1 MKISISV
8 ITFILALVCGGG
20 IRAAEAKADV
30 RRTWIETGTVRDGHP
45 GLTVHAEVDLAD
57 VKGKFIGCQAMFYSR
72 PGGWSLRDKNGK
84 YRLSPSLNYVAAFE
98 YFRPETNRVSGRDI
112 AIFIPIEE
120 LHLNT
125 GHKYR
130 VYVQLSLYANPG
142 KNGIFLAESDF
153 YPVVIDMTNPSA
165 LRSLDDTMPVVS
177 VEQAKADAKDVKLR
191 AMTPVDKAKKE
202 PKKKKDKKKKE
213 KKNDKSAKVK
223 TRGSDVEKDIID
235 PSIFWEKEEVDSAA
249 LPKLYIE

>member
-1 MKISISV
+1 
-8 ITFILALVCGGG
+8 
-20 IRAAEAKADV
+20 
-30 RRTWIETGTVRDGHP
+30 
-45 GLTVHAEVDLAD
+45 
-57 VKGKFIGCQAMFYSR
+57 
-72 PGGWSLRDKNGK
+72 
-84 YRLSPSLNYVAAFE
+84 
-98 YFRPETNRVSGRDI
+98 
-112 AIFIPIEE
+112 
-120 LHLNT
+120 
-125 GHKYR
+125 
-130 VYVQLSLYANPG
+130 
-142 KNGIFLAESDF
+142 
-153 YPVVIDMTNPSA
+153 MTNPSA